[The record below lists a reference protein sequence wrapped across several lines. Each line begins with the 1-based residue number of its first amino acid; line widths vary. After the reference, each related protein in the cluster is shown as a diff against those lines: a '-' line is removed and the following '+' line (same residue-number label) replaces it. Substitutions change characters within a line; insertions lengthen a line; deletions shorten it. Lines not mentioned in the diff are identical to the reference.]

1 MLAFWVEKSAEMR
14 CAPKKTRGPTP
25 TMRKPT
31 LMYQRRLCIEDR
43 PASAEGAPTSRV
55 TARQDQLC
63 GPLARTPSL
72 DRYAGPMPELPKA
85 RMTAKDRARL
95 ASERLKALYPAV
107 SELEHASP
115 FQMLIAT
122 ILSAQTTDRTV
133 NAVTPKLFARYPDA
147 AALAH
152 ADPREVEAIIKPTG
166 FFHVKAKTII
176 ACSAALLERFHG
188 EVPPRIEDLV
198 TLPGVGRKTANVVL
212 GVAFG
217 IPGFAVDTHVRRL
230 TRRLGLTK
238 STDPVK
244 IEAEVT
250 RMLPPEEW
258 TGFSL
263 RLILHGR
270 RICLARTPRCPEGG
284 LNDFCPSP
292 PVRAKG
298 GRRPLTA
305 TAASV
310 RLAHGRGTTRN
321 PSRRPGPRR

>member
-1 MLAFWVEKSAEMR
+1 MAGLR
-14 CAPKKTRGPTP
+14 
-25 TMRKPT
+25 
-31 LMYQRRLCIEDR
+31 
-43 PASAEGAPTSRV
+43 
-55 TARQDQLC
+55 AR
-63 GPLARTPSL
+63 
-72 DRYAGPMPELPKA
+72 
-85 RMTAKDRARL
+85 DRAL
-95 ASERLKALYPAV
+95 LPVERLKAVYPAI
-107 SELEHASP
+107 SELDHVNP

-133 NAVTPKLFARYPDA
+133 NAVTPKLFARYADA

-152 ADPREVEAIIKPTG
+152 ANPADIEAIIKPTG

-176 ACSAALLERFHG
+176 GASAALVERFHG
-188 EVPPRIEDLV
+188 EVPARIEDLV

-217 IPGFAVDTHVRRL
+217 IPGFAVDTHVKRL

-250 RMLPPEEW
+250 RMLPAEEW

-270 RICLARTPRCPEGG
+270 RICLARTPRCPECV
-284 LNDFCPSP
+284 LNDFCPSST
-292 PVRAKG
+292 VRAKG

-305 TAASV
+305 TTARV
-310 RLAHGRGTTRN
+310 GLAHGRGTVRKR
-321 PSRRPGPRR
+321 PGRRPGSRH